1 MIMENTQ
8 KKTLW
13 TLLKAAWNEWR
24 SDSRESQRIKAYSE
38 VISLHAKQ
46 TGSFGRAD
54 HESGVMQAYF
64 RACKAKEAEVTKNV
78 RAMVFGASPEEKA
91 KLKENLMSL
100 GIDLDA
106 IITEADAADGI
117 TNEVMVAEGLAGR
130 KVFEVDVVDMSKEEA
145 IAHLEKVQAQLLE
158 NDEFP
163 KTTDSAGNIVTG
175 KAAEELKAM
184 RMQDAYKA
192 NRKDIWPDYTKSVT
206 GAATSELFYNSS
218 PEPSS
223 SSEERK

>member
-1 MIMENTQ
+1 MENTQ
-8 KKTLW
+8 NKTLW

-64 RACKAKEAEVTKNV
+64 RACKAKEAEVAKNV

-117 TNEVMVAEGLAGR
+117 TNKVIATEASAAGLI
-130 KVFEVDVVDMSKEEA
+130 DVGDTSKED
-145 IAHLEKVQAQLLE
+145 AQKHIDKWKAKLADPE
-158 NDEFP
+158 
-163 KTTDSAGNIVTG
+163 TDPVYDSVGNRVYG
-175 KAAEELKAM
+175 KAAEEL
-184 RMQDAYKA
+184 KA

-206 GAATSELFYNSS
+206 GAATSEPFYNTIPIIRGENSL
-218 PEPSS
+218 P
-223 SSEERK
+223 